1 MIIGIPVWVGRK
13 LHTRYGHLP
22 QHKRNMVIAGGV
34 TASVIVAPVVA
45 SLAVGIGVPILLAY
59 VYGVV
64 PISLCRSGGCGV
76 WTTDSGR
83 SSI

>member
-59 VYGVV
+59 VGVV
-64 PISLCRSGGCGV
+64 LISLCRSGGCGV
-76 WTTDSGR
+76 STTDSGR